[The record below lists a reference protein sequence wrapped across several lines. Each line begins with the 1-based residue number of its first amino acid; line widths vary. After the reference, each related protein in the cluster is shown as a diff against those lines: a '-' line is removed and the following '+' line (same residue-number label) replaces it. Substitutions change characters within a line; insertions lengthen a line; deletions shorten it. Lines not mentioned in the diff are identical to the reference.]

1 MNATRSGWR
10 MHIAPLSLGHV
21 IATLETFGP
30 SRGAH
35 RANPSTAERVLI

>member
-10 MHIAPLSLGHV
+10 MHIAPLSLEHV

-30 SRGAH
+30 NRGTYC
-35 RANPSTAERVLI
+35 ANPSTAERMLI